1 MERLRIHLDQNVA
14 SLHQQA
20 FLVILA
26 HVVASYFETNLGV
39 DVADRNSNPL
49 RMVRYLILIGTATST
64 LTDGKKLILCEQ
76 GLFEIR
82 MTRDV
87 AKFRPRRVHGSS

>member
-26 HVVASYFETNLGV
+26 QDVASYFETNLGV

-49 RMVRYLILIGTATST
+49 RIVRYLILNRYCDVHFDRRG
-64 LTDGKKLILCEQ
+64 
-76 GLFEIR
+76 EIDSVR
-82 MTRDV
+82 AGVIRD
-87 AKFRPRRVHGSS
+87 KND